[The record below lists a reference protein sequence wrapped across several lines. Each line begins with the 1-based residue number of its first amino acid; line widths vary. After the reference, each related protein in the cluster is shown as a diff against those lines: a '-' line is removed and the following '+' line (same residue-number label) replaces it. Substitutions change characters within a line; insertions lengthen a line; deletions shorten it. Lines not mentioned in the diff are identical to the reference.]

1 MAPSAPARRRLDPD
15 ARRRQ
20 LIELGLRMLSR
31 EPREQVAIDRI
42 AQEAGIS
49 RGLLFHYFPTKR
61 DFHVAVVSAAAERLV
76 EVVTPDPSL
85 PAPERLARS
94 LEAYVDYVI
103 ENRDLY
109 VSLVRG
115 AAGADEELQRVFD
128 RTRGAIAERIVAS
141 LETHAGTHGPLLR
154 TALRGWLALVEET
167 TLDSL
172 RHGDVSRAE
181 LVGLQRECLRGL
193 LDAVDLGRDPAQ
205 RG

>member
-1 MAPSAPARRRLDPD
+1 MPSSATSRRRLDPD
-15 ARRRQ
+15 ARRQQ
-20 LIELGLRMLSR
+20 LIELGLRILSR

-61 DFHVAVVSAAAERLV
+61 DFHVAVVTAAAEQLV
-76 EVVTPDPSL
+76 EMVTSDPAL

-94 LEAYVDYVI
+94 LEAYVDYVV

-128 RTRGAIAERIVAS
+128 RTRGLIADRMAAS
-141 LETHAGTHGPLLR
+141 LDTRAGPSGPLIR

-167 TLDSL
+167 TLDWL

-181 LVGLQRECLRGL
+181 LICLQRQALRGL
-193 LDAVDLGRDPAQ
+193 LER
-205 RG
+205 